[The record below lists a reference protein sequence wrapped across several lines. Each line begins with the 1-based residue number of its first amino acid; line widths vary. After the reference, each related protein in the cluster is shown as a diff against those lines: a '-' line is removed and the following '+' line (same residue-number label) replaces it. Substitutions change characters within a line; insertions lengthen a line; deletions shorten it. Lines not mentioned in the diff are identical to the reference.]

1 MSWNE
6 WKSARNS
13 MIRGRFWLYLVG
25 NLRADL
31 QHAAPYVHAINDP
44 FGTLVS
50 GEVHQR
56 QTRRAIQLQVRE
68 FETAEH
74 LDLMISQAGSNSA
87 GGRTEPAS
95 QIFRTL
101 AQRP

>member
-1 MSWNE
+1 MSRNV

-13 MIRGRFWLYLVG
+13 MIRGRFWLY
-25 NLRADL
+25 
-31 QHAAPYVHAINDP
+31 
-44 FGTLVS
+44 S

-56 QTRRAIQLQVRE
+56 QTRRAIQLRFRE

-87 GGRTEPAS
+87 GERTEPAS

-101 AQRP
+101 APRP